1 MEWNNA
7 IEARAAC
14 DSLVLELGQIPHN
27 PDLKRFLRNI
37 DAQVT
42 ELSRKEVIARRSKNQ
57 SILTEDLT
65 KINNSLIYLRNL
77 ILVARL
83 VE

>member
-14 DSLVLELGQIPHN
+14 DSLFTELGQIPHN
-27 PDLKRFLRNI
+27 PDLKKYLRNI

-42 ELSRKEVIARRSKNQ
+42 ELSRKEVIARRHKTNAF
-57 SILTEDLT
+57 IAGDLAR
-65 KINNSLIYLRNL
+65 INDSLNYLRNL

-83 VE
+83 AE

>member
-14 DSLVLELGQIPHN
+14 DSLLIELGQIPHN

-42 ELSRKEVIARRSKNQ
+42 ELSRKEVIARRHRTND
-57 SILTEDLT
+57 ILKEDLE
-65 KINNSLIYLRNL
+65 KINNSLNYLRNL